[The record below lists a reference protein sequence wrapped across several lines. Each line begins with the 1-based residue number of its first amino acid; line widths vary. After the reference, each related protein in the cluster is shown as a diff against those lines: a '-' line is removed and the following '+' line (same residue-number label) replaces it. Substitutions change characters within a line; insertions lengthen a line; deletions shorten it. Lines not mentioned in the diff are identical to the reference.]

1 MKTITNSFVRIADDS
16 PVRQGIV
23 PRQRDGAEP
32 SLARRQYDL
41 LINHPYEYSHDSF
54 NFEIWC
60 QKNHIDEADRDSH
73 REAFF
78 SKEHPCMRT
87 SPLTKTHGWGAHYNS
102 AGKIAI
108 YPVDSVAYEKLLN
121 DPENTVTM
129 AMRSARPDKAAS
141 AQPARRNPGARAETL
156 HPAA

>member
-1 MKTITNSFVRIADDS
+1 MKTIANRFVRIADDS
-16 PVRQGIV
+16 AARQGIV
-23 PRQRDGAEP
+23 PKHRDGAEP
-32 SLARRQYDL
+32 SLARLHYEL

-73 REAFF
+73 RADFF
-78 SKEHPCMRT
+78 SKAHPCMRA

-108 YPVDSVAYEKLLN
+108 YPVDSVAYHKLLN
-121 DPENTVTM
+121 DPENEVTM
-129 AMRSARPDKAAS
+129 AMRSMRPGKGPS
-141 AQPARRNPGARAETL
+141 AQPPRRCPGAGADTL